1 MTVMK
6 QSFVPIILMADDDQD
21 DRMLMKEALEENK
34 FPHSFHFVTDGA
46 ELLDYLYKRG
56 RFGFEQTFRP
66 NLILLDLNM
75 PKIDGLEV
83 LAYIKADAGLKKIPV
98 IIFTTSVAEQDIIK
112 AYDLGVNS
120 FICKPSGFDKLV
132 EVVREIGNYWFGIV
146 TLPEK

>member
-1 MTVMK
+1 MK
-6 QSFVPIILMADDDQD
+6 QSVVPIILMADDDPD
-21 DRMLMKEALEENK
+21 DRILMKEALEENK
-34 FPHSFHFVTDGA
+34 FPHLVHFVSDGA

-56 RFGFEQTFRP
+56 RFGFEKTFRP

-132 EVVREIGNYWFGIV
+132 EVVREISNYWFGTV
-146 TLPEK
+146 TLPEN

>member
-1 MTVMK
+1 MK
-6 QSFVPIILMADDDQD
+6 QNFDPIILMADDDPD

-34 FPHSFHFVTDGA
+34 FPHSVHFVADGA

>member
-1 MTVMK
+1 MK
-6 QSFVPIILMADDDQD
+6 QNFDPIILMADDDPD

-34 FPHSFHFVTDGA
+34 FPHSVHFVADGA

-132 EVVREIGNYWFGIV
+132 EVVREIGNYWFGTV
-146 TLPEK
+146 TLPEN